1 MIKLWLPRIA
11 IGLLAAF
18 IVLYGGDMAVYKLRG
33 SPTGQVTVNQY
44 QTVPLKGHKIE
55 YDYIGT
61 ATVDCSVSL
70 FPQAGQQA
78 CWRLRR
84 NPNQTTE
91 L

>member
-1 MIKLWLPRIA
+1 MIRRWLPRIA
-11 IGLLAAF
+11 AGLLAAC
-18 IVLYGGDMAVYKLRG
+18 IVLYGGDTVVYKLRG
-33 SPTGQVTVNQY
+33 SPTDQVTVNQY
-44 QTVPLKGHKIE
+44 QTIPLKGHKIE

-61 ATVDCSVSL
+61 ESVTCSVSL